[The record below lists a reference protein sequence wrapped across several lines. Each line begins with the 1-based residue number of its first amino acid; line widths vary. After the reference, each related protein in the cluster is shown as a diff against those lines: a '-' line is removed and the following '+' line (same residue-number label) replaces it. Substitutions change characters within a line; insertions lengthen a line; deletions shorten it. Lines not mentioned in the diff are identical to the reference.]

1 MNIFKQITATLSIF
15 IAAALLLVSC
25 DKKGNEGGPTFTVKG
40 CIENADGKE
49 IGIYSIGIE
58 GVKQLSKTRLN
69 KDGNY
74 EFRVAKPE
82 CFDFYMLVIDSCGR
96 TVFLVDSTET
106 VTINANASALVES
119 YTIDG
124 NPENLKIKEIDILLN
139 TLNNKVYEL
148 ANSTSPAV
156 VKTRKDINAL
166 VKEFKETIVKEYI
179 IPNPGCASAYYA
191 LSLRLA
197 GAPIFNPTNDRN
209 DTRYFA
215 AVATNFGHAH
225 PDTKHTRYI
234 TDIAKRC
241 IEATR
246 KPQSVEL
253 DIEEADTTI
262 DGLFEIKLPNEK
274 GDSVTLSSLKGNVI
288 LLDFTAYESTEMSSR
303 NIAMR
308 KTYEKYKKQGFEI
321 YQVSL
326 DRREHFWQQSAAN
339 LPWTCVRDVNGTA
352 ARLYA
357 VEKLPTYFLINRNGE
372 IVLRDLLIKN
382 PDEEIEKLLKEK

>member
-1 MNIFKQITATLSIF
+1 MSILKQITTTLSIF
-15 IAAALLLVSC
+15 IAASLFLVSC
-25 DKKGNEGGPTFTVKG
+25 DKKRNEEAPTFTVKG
-40 CIENADGKE
+40 CIENAEGKE
-49 IGIYSIGIE
+49 IGIYNIGVE
-58 GVKQLSKTRLN
+58 GVKQLSKTKLG

-74 EFRVAKPE
+74 KFRVAKPE

-106 VTINANASALVES
+106 VTINANASALIES

-139 TLNNKVYEL
+139 DLNNKVFEL

-156 VKTRKDINAL
+156 VKTRKEINAL

-179 IPNPGCASAYYA
+179 IPNPGCVSSYYA

-197 GAPIFNPTNDRN
+197 GAPIFNPANDRN

-225 PDTKHTRYI
+225 PDTKHARYI

-253 DIEEADTTI
+253 DIEEAETTI
-262 DGLFEIKLPNEK
+262 EGLFEIKLPNEK
-274 GDSVTLSSLKGNVI
+274 GDTIALSSLKGNVI

-339 LPWTCVRDVNGTA
+339 LPWACVRDVNGTA
-352 ARLYA
+352 ARLFA